1 VTNATGVRP
10 TAIQRYAFKLTS
22 ARARAVWQSAEGLQS
37 VLRAAAQWP
46 VWRLPRVAIALILA
60 VDFSAL
66 LIPALFW
73 HPITRSNIEM
83 AIALGTL
90 SIAYSTFTCGAER
103 IRRTLHQGA
112 DAVQYR
118 NLLAIWGFSAAV
130 MLPLQLAWLVA
141 VVGAVAEWPARRVA
155 GRAQLY
161 RHTYSTAGAVLAT
174 TMSHLTVGSASSRW
188 LGIAMA
194 VPVYTAV
201 GTVAVATAML
211 AVGERSAARG
221 FLRLSPYQAEVY
233 CLAIAIG
240 VVGLADAQLG
250 MLIWLSLPAAIGLQ
264 RMITR
269 SRLRDVTDDA
279 QVHPMGE
286 EAWFIAATEVVAALP
301 VVSIIRISTADP
313 VAVGAVAQLQA
324 GCDAIGYLGV
334 DGLGMLLVDCPSL
347 SAEALA
353 ARLRTALRHKGI
365 DGSVASAGKP
375 RDGYRL
381 SDLLAICE
389 AELVARSAADVHDR
403 PRPER

>member
-1 VTNATGVRP
+1 M
-10 TAIQRYAFKLTS
+10 
-22 ARARAVWQSAEGLQS
+22 
-37 VLRAAAQWP
+37 LRAAAKWP

-73 HPITRSNIEM
+73 HPITRSNIET

-103 IRRTLHQGA
+103 VRRTLHQGA
-112 DAVQYR
+112 EAIQYR

-130 MLPLQLAWLVA
+130 MLPIQLAWLVT
-141 VVGAVAEWPARRVA
+141 VVGAIAEWPARKVA
-155 GRAQLY
+155 GRALPY
-161 RHTYSTAGAVLAT
+161 RHVYSTAGAVWAAT
-174 TMSHLTVGSASSRW
+174 VTHVVVSSVLSPW
-188 LGIAMA
+188 LGIALA
-194 VPVYTAV
+194 VVVYTLIGV
-201 GTVAVATAML
+201 VVVAAAML
-211 AVGERSAARG
+211 AVGELSAARG
-221 FLRLSPYQAEVY
+221 LLRLSPYLAEVY

-240 VVGLADAQLG
+240 LIGLADAQLG

-279 QVHPMGE
+279 QVHPMSQ

-324 GCDAIGYLGV
+324 GCDALGYLGV

-365 DGSVASAGKP
+365 EGSVASAGKP

-381 SDLLAICE
+381 TDLLAICE
-389 AELVARSAADVHDR
+389 AELVTRDAADVHDR

>member
-1 VTNATGVRP
+1 M
-10 TAIQRYAFKLTS
+10 
-22 ARARAVWQSAEGLQS
+22 WQSAEGLQS
-37 VLRAAAQWP
+37 VLRAAAKWP

-83 AIALGTL
+83 AVALGTL

-103 IRRTLHQGA
+103 VRRTLHQGA
-112 DAVQYR
+112 EAIQYR

-130 MLPLQLAWLVA
+130 MLPIQLAWLVA
-141 VVGAVAEWPARRVA
+141 VVGAIAEWPARKVA
-155 GRAQLY
+155 GRARPY
-161 RHTYSTAGAVLAT
+161 RHVYSTAGAVLAAT
-174 TMSHLTVGSASSRW
+174 VAHLVVSSVLSPW
-188 LGIAMA
+188 LGIALA
-194 VPVYTAV
+194 VPVYTV
-201 GTVAVATAML
+201 IGVVVVAAAML
-211 AVGERSAARG
+211 AVGERSVARG
-221 FLRLSPYQAEVY
+221 LLRLSPYQAEVY

-240 VVGLADAQLG
+240 VVVLVDAQLG

-279 QVHPMGE
+279 QVHPMSE

-353 ARLRTALRHKGI
+353 ARLRTALRYKGI
-365 DGSVASAGKP
+365 GGSVASAGKP

-381 SDLLAICE
+381 TDLLAICE
-389 AELVARSAADVHDR
+389 AELVARDAADVHDQ
-403 PRPER
+403 PRTEH